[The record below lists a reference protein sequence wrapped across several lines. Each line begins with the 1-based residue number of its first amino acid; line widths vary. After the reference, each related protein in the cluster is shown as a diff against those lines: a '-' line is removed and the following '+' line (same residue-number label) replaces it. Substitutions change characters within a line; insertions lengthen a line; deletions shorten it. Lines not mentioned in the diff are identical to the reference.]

1 MYIHNIIIC
10 NYNNY
15 VHFVILHR
23 TLIWSILALLPLLCG
38 TWIIGLLVLAASE
51 VDADNE
57 SVILAWI
64 FTVINSLQVCM
75 QVHMYGRI
83 HF

>member
-1 MYIHNIIIC
+1 M
-10 NYNNY
+10 
-15 VHFVILHR
+15 FVILHR

-51 VDADNE
+51 VKADNVSE
-57 SVILAWI
+57 ILAWI

-75 QVHMYGRI
+75 HTHMHASI